1 MTKQQKRAKAFHYS
15 REGDDP
21 ITKLRS
27 KKSAAK
33 PSQQN
38 KESKVQPP
46 WFNEEVKELWRKKI
60 AACNQAQR
68 NKGDE
73 NLREVAKQASAE
85 FEKAARHEKERIYE
99 DFSRTVSEDRSLH
112 KFWQLHR
119 AMNCSK
125 KVKDIPDFRTEDDVW
140 VRTPE
145 EKGTA
150 LFDRFLR
157 QTGREMS
164 LRGKPF
170 LTAWS
175 NYMKKTC
182 RSYTHSSKQTSF
194 SESSPKPQS
203 QPQDQM
209 LSATPI

>member
-1 MTKQQKRAKAFHYS
+1 MQCSLVTLGPHGNDHIPCVVYVRRSKVTKQQKRAKAFHYS

-125 KVKDIPDFRTEDDVW
+125 ISAQKM
-140 VRTPE
+140 
-145 EKGTA
+145 
-150 LFDRFLR
+150 
-157 QTGREMS
+157 MS
-164 LRGKPF
+164 G
-170 LTAWS
+170 
-175 NYMKKTC
+175 
-182 RSYTHSSKQTSF
+182 
-194 SESSPKPQS
+194 
-203 QPQDQM
+203 
-209 LSATPI
+209 